1 MIFKRKIYT
10 KMLDWKQRSN
20 GTSALLIKGARRIGK
35 STVAQEFARNEYK
48 EFLAIDFSTASAD
61 MIELFNDVSDLNTF
75 FINLEVLTGKSLPRR
90 ESVIIFDE
98 VQLCPRARQAIKTLV
113 ADGRYDYI
121 ETGSLLTL
129 QKNIKD
135 ILVPS
140 EEYHLSMY
148 PLDFEEFTWAI
159 GKSRT
164 FDLLRLR
171 LEQLK
176 PIGEPMHRAI
186 MKDFRNY
193 MIVGGMPQAINAY
206 LTQNSFA
213 DVDIAKRQILDL
225 YYTDF
230 RKIDAKGRAKTI
242 YASIP
247 AELSRNTMRYKVGSV
262 IEGGRLDR
270 LDEIFADVADSLT
283 VNMAYHAN
291 DPGVGYAL
299 HANYNFFKM
308 FLADTGLFVTLAFED
323 RDFTDNEIYRKLL
336 FDKLPADL
344 GFVYENVVAQ
354 LLASSGHKLYYYTFK
369 EQSGA
374 ETRTKSYEIDFLITC
389 KDKMCPIE
397 VKSSNSSRHKSL
409 DLFQEKYS
417 SRIGRRYL
425 LGTKDISHTDNLICL
440 PIYMAGLL

>member
-1 MIFKRKIYT
+1 MIFKRKIYA

-20 GTSALLIKGARRIGK
+20 GASALLIKGARRIGK

-61 MIELFNDVSDLNTF
+61 MIGLFNDVSDLDTF
-75 FINLEVLTGKSLPRR
+75 FMNLEVLTGKSLPRR

-113 ADGRYDYI
+113 AEGRYDYI

-140 EEYHLSMY
+140 EEFHLSMY

-159 GKSRT
+159 EKPRT
-164 FDLLRLR
+164 FDLLRQR
-171 LEQLK
+171 FEQLK
-176 PIGEPMHRAI
+176 PIGDAVHRAI
-186 MKDFRNY
+186 MKDFRLY
-193 MIVGGMPQAINAY
+193 MIVGGMPQAISAY
-206 LTQNSFA
+206 LSKNSFS

-225 YYTDF
+225 YYSDF
-230 RKIDAKGRAKTI
+230 RKIDDKGRAKTI
-242 YASIP
+242 YTSIP

-270 LDEIFADVADSLT
+270 LDEIFADVVDSLT

-369 EQSGA
+369 EQSA
-374 ETRTKSYEIDFLITC
+374 MEKRAKSYEIDFLITC

-425 LGTKDISHTDNLICL
+425 LSTKDLSHADNLICL